1 MVRIRPGEPTRPGVW
16 RYVLRAPGRLLG
28 GRSPPELANE
38 ANRRATP
45 ANPRPRRPAQG
56 EAQGQAPPAAGPRAI
71 VAAGKGVGMAGGHSD
86 LIRDQFPRQATPFS
100 TAPPI
105 PHDSALRLTLP

>member
-45 ANPRPRRPAQG
+45 ANPRPRRPAQSK
-56 EAQGQAPPAAGPRAI
+56 AQGQAPPAAGPGAI
-71 VAAGKGVGMAGGHSD
+71 VAAGKGAGMVDDAHAG
-86 LIRDQFPRQATPFS
+86 LIRHQVPRQAPPSTP
-100 TAPPI
+100 PP
-105 PHDSALRLTLP
+105 